1 MTSLRTL
8 MLAIVGLILPAP
20 TSGYCYTLPR
30 LAPRRT
36 GVPLLRALPWAE
48 LCSTLDELPCF
59 TVVNGQQQLAFTGR
73 KAGTDVRARLHV
85 DAAAAEAEL
94 AAARSE
100 APELNLRLQ
109 AVGLGYALTR
119 SGGGTPSL
127 SLSVPSAA
135 RLCPCAADVE
145 RARHLV
151 GGDEIDWSR
160 DEVPL
165 FFCFQLQR
173 RDEQGGRLVTPL
185 FLSYA
190 DADAAVAAAEAA
202 TARAGGTR
210 SKPLELR
217 STSLSTFARRLV
229 EGGVADPSSVRFEPP
244 LASVR
249 LCAALKP
256 LAATMD
262 GSAGLPPPTDSI
274 ARQALTVLFDG
285 TRSGASARNAA
296 GLFPD

>member
-1 MTSLRTL
+1 
-8 MLAIVGLILPAP
+8 MLVAIVGLIIPAA
-20 TSGYCYTLPR
+20 TSGYSTTLPRR

-36 GVPLLRALPWAE
+36 RVSLLRALPWAE

-59 TVVNGQQQLAFTGR
+59 TVVDGQQLAFTGY
-73 KAGTDVRARLHV
+73 KAWTDVRARLHV

-94 AAARSE
+94 ASARSE
-100 APELNLRLQ
+100 APELDLRLQ
-109 AVGLGYALTR
+109 AVGLGYALSR
-119 SGGGTPSL
+119 SGGGTS
-127 SLSVPSAA
+127 SGSPSAA
-135 RLCPCAADVE
+135 RLFPCEADVE
-145 RARHLV
+145 RARRLV

-202 TARAGGTR
+202 TARAGGSM
-210 SKPLELR
+210 SKPLELS
-217 STSLSTFARRLV
+217 STSLSIFARRLV
-229 EGGVADPSSVRFEPP
+229 EGGVADPLSVRFVPP

-256 LAATMD
+256 LAATIE

>member
-1 MTSLRTL
+1 
-8 MLAIVGLILPAP
+8 MLVAIVGLILPAA
-20 TSGYCYTLPR
+20 TSGYCTTLPRR

-36 GVPLLRALPWAE
+36 GVSLLRALPWAE

-59 TVVNGQQQLAFTGR
+59 TVVDGQQLAFTGY
-73 KAGTDVRARLHV
+73 KAWTDVRARLHV

-94 AAARSE
+94 ASARSE
-100 APELNLRLQ
+100 APELDLRLQ

-119 SGGGTPSL
+119 SGGGTS
-127 SLSVPSAA
+127 SGSPSAA
-135 RLCPCAADVE
+135 RLFPCEADVE
-145 RARHLV
+145 HARRLV

-173 RDEQGGRLVTPL
+173 RDEQGDQGGRLVTPL

-190 DADAAVAAAEAA
+190 DAEAAVAAAEAA
-202 TARAGGTR
+202 TARAGGSM

-229 EGGVADPSSVRFEPP
+229 EGGVADPLSVRFVPP
-244 LASVR
+244 LASMR

-256 LAATMD
+256 LAATREGTME

>member
-1 MTSLRTL
+1 
-8 MLAIVGLILPAP
+8 MLVAIVGLILPAA
-20 TSGYCYTLPR
+20 TSGYCTTLPRR

-36 GVPLLRALPWAE
+36 GVSLLRALPWAE

-59 TVVNGQQQLAFTGR
+59 TVVDGQQLAFTGY
-73 KAGTDVRARLHV
+73 KAWTDVRARLHV

-94 AAARSE
+94 ASARSE
-100 APELNLRLQ
+100 APELDLRLQ

-119 SGGGTPSL
+119 SGGGTS
-127 SLSVPSAA
+127 SGGSPSAA
-135 RLCPCAADVE
+135 RLFPCEADVE
-145 RARHLV
+145 HARRLV

-202 TARAGGTR
+202 TARAGGSM

-229 EGGVADPSSVRFEPP
+229 EGGVADPLSVRFVPP

-256 LAATMD
+256 LAATMEGTME

>member
-1 MTSLRTL
+1 
-8 MLAIVGLILPAP
+8 MLVAIVGLILPAA
-20 TSGYCYTLPR
+20 TSGYCTTLPRR

-36 GVPLLRALPWAE
+36 GVSLLRALPWAE

-59 TVVNGQQQLAFTGR
+59 TVVDGQQLAFTGY
-73 KAGTDVRARLHV
+73 KAWTDVRARLHV

-94 AAARSE
+94 ASARSE
-100 APELNLRLQ
+100 APELDLRLQ

-119 SGGGTPSL
+119 SGGGTS
-127 SLSVPSAA
+127 SGSPSAA
-135 RLCPCAADVE
+135 RLFPSEADVE
-145 RARHLV
+145 HARRLV
-151 GGDEIDWSR
+151 GGDEVDWSR

-173 RDEQGGRLVTPL
+173 RDEQGGQGGRLVTPL

-190 DADAAVAAAEAA
+190 DAEAAVAAAEAA
-202 TARAGGTR
+202 TARAGGSM

-229 EGGVADPSSVRFEPP
+229 EGGVADPLSVRFVPP
-244 LASVR
+244 LASMR

-256 LAATMD
+256 LAATREGTME

>member
-1 MTSLRTL
+1 
-8 MLAIVGLILPAP
+8 MLVAIVGLILPAA
-20 TSGYCYTLPR
+20 TSGYCTTLPRR

-36 GVPLLRALPWAE
+36 GVSLLRALPWAE

-59 TVVNGQQQLAFTGR
+59 TVVDGQQLAFTGY
-73 KAGTDVRARLHV
+73 KAWTDVRARLHV

-94 AAARSE
+94 ASARSE
-100 APELNLRLQ
+100 APELDLRLQ

-119 SGGGTPSL
+119 SGGGTS
-127 SLSVPSAA
+127 SGSPSAA
-135 RLCPCAADVE
+135 RLFPCGADVE
-145 RARHLV
+145 HARRLF

-160 DEVPL
+160 GEVPL

-173 RDEQGGRLVTPL
+173 RDEQGGQGGRLVTPL

-190 DADAAVAAAEAA
+190 DAEAAVAAAEAA
-202 TARAGGTR
+202 TARAGGSM

-229 EGGVADPSSVRFEPP
+229 EGGVADPLSVRFVPP
-244 LASVR
+244 LASMR

-256 LAATMD
+256 LAATREGTME